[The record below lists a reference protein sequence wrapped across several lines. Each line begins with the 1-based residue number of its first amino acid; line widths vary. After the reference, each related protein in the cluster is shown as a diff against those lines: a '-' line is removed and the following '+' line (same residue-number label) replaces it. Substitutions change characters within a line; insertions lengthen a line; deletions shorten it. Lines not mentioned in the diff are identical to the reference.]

1 MGMDYLPVYEDE
13 LSGSAGAKVE
23 GLAQVTIDP
32 QRQQLIGLRT
42 AEATRGSVGGSW
54 RTNGRVA
61 VDETRVKH
69 VNVKVGGFVENIFV
83 DFIGKPVSKGQTL
96 FSIYSPEVVSAQNEY
111 LLAKRTQDML
121 SKSGMM
127 RGSSDDLLRA
137 ARQRLKYWD
146 IPDSAIEELERTGTA
161 RRTITLVSPI
171 AGVVTK
177 KDVVEGARVEEGAM
191 PYEITD
197 LSSVW
202 VLADVYESELS
213 KVKVGMPA
221 TLTLQAFQN
230 RTFTGRVAFIDPLL
244 DKETRTA
251 KVRLSFPNPRAE
263 LKPEMFG
270 EVVLKTGHREGL
282 RVPADA
288 IVRSG
293 TKNVVFVAVGEG
305 KFQPRE
311 VQLGA
316 ADEEVVEIVRGLEPG
331 ERVVSRANFL
341 VDSESRL
348 KASLAAMGGK

>member
-13 LSGSAGAKVE
+13 LTGGGAAKVD
-23 GLAQVTIDP
+23 GMAAVTIDP

-42 AEATRGSVGGSW
+42 AEVTRGPVGGSW
-54 RTNGRVA
+54 RTNGRIV

-69 VNVKVGGFVENIFV
+69 ANVKVGGFVERVFV
-83 DFIGKPVSKGQTL
+83 DFTGKPVRKGQPL

-111 LLAKRTQDML
+111 LLAKRTQDALAKGGML
-121 SKSGMM
+121 
-127 RGSSDDLLRA
+127 RGSSDDLVRS

-146 IPDSAIEELERTGTA
+146 IPDAALEQLERTGEA

-171 AGVVTK
+171 SGVVTK
-177 KDVVEGARVEEGAM
+177 KEIVEGARVDEGAM

-197 LSSVW
+197 LSTVW
-202 VLADVYESELS
+202 VLADVYESELA
-213 KVKVGMPA
+213 KVVIGMPA
-221 TLTLQAFQN
+221 TLTLQAFPN
-230 RTFTGRVAFIDPLL
+230 RTFSGKIVFIDPLL

-251 KVRLSFPNPRAE
+251 KVRIAFPNPKGE
-263 LKPEMFG
+263 LRPEMFG
-270 EVVLKTGHREGL
+270 EVVLKSGQRQGL

-288 IVRSG
+288 IVSSG
-293 TKNVVFVAVGEG
+293 TKSVVFVAVGDG

-316 ADEEVVEIVRGLEPG
+316 GDEDVVEVVKGLEQD
-331 ERVVSRANFL
+331 ERVVTRANFL